1 MWARMVNAFL
11 GLLVM
16 ISPSIFQFE
25 EIAANNN
32 YITGP
37 LIITTAI
44 IAMWEFNQK
53 VRYFNVVTGVW
64 LVIAPFI
71 FSFSTAALTTDLILG
86 LLVILLSFIK
96 VKVSKRYGRGWR
108 SLFQDN
114 PLHMQE

>member
-1 MWARMVNAFL
+1 MWARIVNAFL

-16 ISPSIFQFE
+16 ASPSILQFE
-25 EIAANNN
+25 KIAADIN

-37 LIITTAI
+37 LIITTAV
-44 IAMWEFNQK
+44 IAMWEFNQN

-86 LLVILLSFIK
+86 LLVILFAFIK
-96 VKVSKRYGRGWR
+96 VNVSKRYGGGWR